1 MYQKEIRYL
10 LAKLQEWDVA
20 GEGKCSFNEIY
31 QVRMEF
37 YEVRSVFWY
46 SDSML

>member
-10 LAKLQEWDVA
+10 LAKLQGWDVT

-31 QVRMEF
+31 QV
-37 YEVRSVFWY
+37 
-46 SDSML
+46 